1 MVIAI
6 GVFSEGVSR
15 LFDPPDINTNQLLAV
30 SFAGLCVNL
39 LGILAFRLDK

>member
-6 GVFSEGVSR
+6 GVFSEAVSR
-15 LFDPPDINTNQLLAV
+15 LFDPPNINTNQLLAV

-39 LGILAFRLDK
+39 LGILAFR